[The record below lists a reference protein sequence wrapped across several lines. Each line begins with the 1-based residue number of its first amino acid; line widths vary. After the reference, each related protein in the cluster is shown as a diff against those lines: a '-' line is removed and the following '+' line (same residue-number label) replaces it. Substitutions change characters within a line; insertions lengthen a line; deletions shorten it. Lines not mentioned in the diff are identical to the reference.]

1 MTGRLIYL
9 IGPSG
14 AGKDSLLHFAR
25 EHVAGTLVLFAH
37 RYITRETGHNENHI
51 ALTREEFAARSAQGL
66 FALEWSS
73 HELHYGI
80 GIEIDAWLARGCT
93 VVVNGSRA
101 YLERALKHYP
111 HLEVVHI
118 HAAPH
123 ILAARL
129 SARGRETQEQVAAR
143 LARQAPFTLPDGAHL
158 THIDNSGS
166 LEQAGEAFVDV
177 LKNFARAQQA
187 HQPTPAVR
195 AGGESVK

>member
-1 MTGRLIYL
+1 MKGRLIYVV
-9 IGPSG
+9 GPSG

-25 EHVAGTLVLFAH
+25 EHVAGTSVVFAH

-51 ALTREEFAARSAQGL
+51 SLTREEFEARSAQGL

-93 VVVNGSRA
+93 VVLNGSRA
-101 YLERALKHYP
+101 YLSRALKRYQ

-118 HAAPH
+118 HAAPD

-129 SARGRETQEQVAAR
+129 SARGRETREQVEAR
-143 LARQAPFTLPDGAHL
+143 LARQAPFALPDGAHL

-166 LEQAGEAFVDV
+166 LEEAGLAFVTV
-177 LKNFARAQQA
+177 LKGFARTQDRKHAA
-187 HQPTPAVR
+187 ESASS
-195 AGGESVK
+195 ESVK

>member
-1 MTGRLIYL
+1 MKGRLIYVV
-9 IGPSG
+9 GPSG

-25 EHVAGTLVLFAH
+25 EHVAGTSVVFAH

-51 ALTREEFAARSAQGL
+51 SLTHEEFEARSAQGL

-101 YLERALKHYP
+101 YLSRALKRYQ

-129 SARGRETQEQVAAR
+129 SARGRETQEQVSAR
-143 LARQAPFTLPDGAHL
+143 LARQAPFALPDGAHL

-166 LEQAGEAFVDV
+166 LEEAGLAFVNV
-177 LKNFARAQQA
+177 LKGFARPQDQTHAA
-187 HQPTPAVR
+187 ESASS
-195 AGGESVK
+195 ESVE

>member
-1 MTGRLIYL
+1 MKGRLIYVV
-9 IGPSG
+9 GPSG

-25 EHVAGTLVLFAH
+25 EHVAGTSVVFAH

-51 ALTREEFAARSAQGL
+51 ALTREEFDARSARGL

-80 GIEIDAWLARGCT
+80 GIEIDAWLERGCT

-101 YLERALKHYP
+101 YLSRALKRYQ
-111 HLEVVHI
+111 HLEVVHV
-118 HAAPH
+118 HAAPD

-129 SARGRETQEQVAAR
+129 SARGRETREQVEAR
-143 LARQAPFTLPDGAHL
+143 LARQAPFALPDGAHL

-166 LEQAGEAFVDV
+166 IEEAGLAFVNV
-177 LKNFARAQQA
+177 LKGFARTQDRA
-187 HQPTPAVR
+187 HA
-195 AGGESVK
+195 AESASSESVK

>member
-1 MTGRLIYL
+1 MKGRLIYVV
-9 IGPSG
+9 GPSG

-25 EHVAGTLVLFAH
+25 EHVAGTPVVFAH
-37 RYITRETGHNENHI
+37 RYITRDTGHNENHI

-80 GIEIDAWLARGCT
+80 GIEIDAWLERGCT

-101 YLERALKHYP
+101 YLSRALKRYQ

-166 LEQAGEAFVDV
+166 IEEAGLAFVDV
-177 LKNFARAQQA
+177 LKGIARKQPAGEAMADVRVARA
-187 HQPTPAVR
+187 
-195 AGGESVK
+195 SIK

>member
-1 MTGRLIYL
+1 MKGRLIYVV
-9 IGPSG
+9 GPSG

-25 EHVAGTLVLFAH
+25 EHVAGSSILFAH

-80 GIEIDAWLARGCT
+80 GIEIDAWLDRGCT

-101 YLERALKHYP
+101 YLSRALKRYQ

-166 LEQAGEAFVDV
+166 LEQAGLAFVDV
-177 LKNFARAQQA
+177 LKGTAQQ
-187 HQPTPAVR
+187 PAREATANAQVSR
-195 AGGESVK
+195 ESVK